1 MKSRQFSAACKA
13 KNQMLAFRMKHRER
27 FLWSCGG
34 AALVLGMS
42 ITERAY
48 AIPVLPDLSVSGH
61 VALGAA
67 SNEVNISAPGTVS
80 LPPPNNY
87 GTATLTATAGSI
99 PGVSIETTNYYYQ
112 GISGGG
118 GQVTMTY
125 HMMYFNPSVAGGTAD
140 GTTIGATININELVT
155 QSGPSKAEAK
165 LTVGGTQS
173 VGGLNP
179 IAYQGYDCVVNTAFY
194 APCSGGTVAPFPS
207 GPITLD
213 QNRDYTV
220 LLQVLTAATVDTS
233 QNENG
238 TALASINLW
247 FSAPPSGGGEF
258 VFSPGI
264 TPVPV
269 PPAVW
274 LFASGLLSLVGIAR
288 RRAA

>member
-1 MKSRQFSAACKA
+1 MKSRQFSAACK
-13 KNQMLAFRMKHRER
+13 KNNQMPALRMKHRER
-27 FLWSCGG
+27 FLWSCGV
-34 AALVLGMS
+34 AALALGMS
-42 ITERAY
+42 ITETAH
-48 AIPVLPDLSVSGH
+48 AAPVLPDLTVSGSA
-61 VALGAA
+61 ALGAA
-67 SNEVNISAPGTVS
+67 SNEVIISAPGTVS

-87 GTATLTATAGSI
+87 GTATLTASAGSL
-99 PGVSIETTNYYYQ
+99 PGVSIETTAYLYQ

-118 GQVTMTY
+118 GQVNMTY
-125 HMMYFNPSVAGGTAD
+125 HMMYFNPSVAGGTVD
-140 GTTIGATININELVT
+140 GTTIDAMITINELVT

-179 IAYQGYDCVVNTAFY
+179 IAYQGYDCVVNTAIY
-194 APCSGGTVAPFPS
+194 APCSGGTVAPFAS

-220 LLQVLTAATVDTS
+220 LLQVVTAGTFYL
-233 QNENG
+233 NENG

-264 TPVPV
+264 TSVSVPA
-269 PPAVW
+269 AVW
-274 LFASGLLSLVGIAR
+274 LFGSGLLGLVSIAR
-288 RRAA
+288 RKKAA